1 MTTKRS
7 ANDGVVSLDYPCKKF
22 FRSRAHIN
30 PLSHNDAFDYP
41 LKPNEM
47 DWSPYFP
54 YYANNSIKNT
64 NGDKK
69 LENTRF
75 PLVNFVDVGCGF
87 GGLTIALSTLFPDKI
102 TLGMEIRPKVCE
114 FVKLRCE
121 ALRKDHEN
129 EEASSST
136 STMSSTN
143 DERTSSSHNNNNNN
157 NSVTKGTKYQNVSAY
172 RTNCMRLLPHIFI
185 KGQLEKMFFCFPDP
199 HFKAKNHRRRVISD
213 ILLTEYAY
221 YLKEDGILYTITDVK
236 DLHDWH
242 VEKCD
247 AHPLYVRLNNDEMY
261 SKDPAVRAMIEETE
275 EGKKVTRNGGEK
287 FYAIYRRI
295 KEEELPS
302 PIIYSL
308 FD

>member
-7 ANDGVVSLDYPCKKF
+7 ANDGIVSLDYPCKKF

-41 LKPNEM
+41 LKPDEM
-47 DWSPYFP
+47 DWSLYFP
-54 YYANNSIKNT
+54 YYAKDSIKN
-64 NGDKK
+64 NKNKD
-69 LENTRF
+69 NRF

-129 EEASSST
+129 DET
-136 STMSSTN
+136 ITTN
-143 DERTSSSHNNNNNN
+143 DEKSNSSSSSNNIIKI
-157 NSVTKGTKYQNVSAY
+157 TKGSKYQNVSAY

-213 ILLTEYAY
+213 VLLTEYAY

-236 DLHDWH
+236 DLHEWH

-247 AHPLYVRLNNDEMY
+247 AHPLFVRLNNDEMY
-261 SKDPAVRAMIEETE
+261 SKDAAVRAMIEETE
-275 EGKKVTRNGGEK
+275 EGKKVARNGGEK
-287 FYAIYRRI
+287 FYAIYRR
-295 KEEELPS
+295 KRDDEMPA
-302 PIIYSL
+302 PIINSI
-308 FD
+308 FE